1 MPELSVEADPRL
13 WSVVPPESEAEPW
26 LRSLLDGRTDE
37 QQARILLAADLAVT
51 AREAAPDSLVLLLCE
66 PVSGLYATL
75 GFLVTEAPA
84 FRDAARAE
92 ELALT
97 LTPSPWPPTTTPFT
111 AGAVSGWRVTVLF
124 SDEDA
129 TSDEQTGDGQT
140 ADGADASPVTPLG
153 WVRTTYVLDL
163 DGRLVVGQLSPLAPE
178 AGAVALALT
187 EQLLPTLEIDHRG

>member
-26 LRSLLDGRTDE
+26 LRSLLDSRTDE

-129 TSDEQTGDGQT
+129 ASDEQT
-140 ADGADASPVTPLG
+140 AEGADASPVTPLG

-163 DGRLVVGQLSPLAPE
+163 DGRLVVGQLSPLSPE

>member
-13 WSVVPPESEAEPW
+13 WSVVPLESEAEPW
-26 LRSLLDGRTDE
+26 LRALLEGRTDE

-129 TSDEQTGDGQT
+129 ASDEQTT
-140 ADGADASPVTPLG
+140 DGADASPVTPLG

-163 DGRLVVGQLSPLAPE
+163 DDRLVVGQLSPLAPE

-187 EQLLPTLEIDHRG
+187 EQLLPTLEMDHRG

>member
-129 TSDEQTGDGQT
+129 AADEQTP
-140 ADGADASPVTPLG
+140 DGAEASPVTPLG

-163 DGRLVVGQLSPLAPE
+163 DDRLVVGQLSPLAPE